1 MCAWGLF
8 ISRASVWTAL
18 AHVLWQ
24 RLLFLH
30 LESHLF
36 VSHPLIWGHSLETTG
51 CAVIPC
57 LFPSAQSAPLM
68 KLAQI
73 ILFLPFYPGTKTLLS
88 TALREAGEGHGM
100 SLPNADSLKAE
111 S

>member
-8 ISRASVWTAL
+8 ISRALVWTAL
-18 AHVLWQ
+18 AHVLRQ
-24 RLLFLH
+24 LLLFLH

-36 VSHPLIWGHSLETTG
+36 ISHPLIWGHSLETTG
-51 CAVIPC
+51 CAVTPC
-57 LFPSAQSAPLM
+57 LFPSAECSTDEIGPNYP
-68 KLAQI
+68 
-73 ILFLPFYPGTKTLLS
+73 FLPFYPGTKTLLS

-100 SLPNADSLKAE
+100 SLPNAGSLKAE